1 MNFFTPVAPLQRPA
15 VVPSPDRCYNP
26 RAMSPPSDPAATAR
40 PCPYCGIPVTEPHP
54 GCSAL
59 FKEVMSA
66 PAQSTLDEIPPEARE
81 FEADESRRLGDYIL
95 VDQVGKG
102 GMGTV
107 WRAWDRKLTRWVAVK
122 FLNGQDQDDFAR
134 FSREAKLAARLR
146 HPNIAAVFDTGEV
159 ASKQVG
165 QDSVRYLAMEFIE
178 GQSVSTA
185 ELPLVK
191 WLDIFARV
199 ARALDHAHRSGVVH
213 RDIKPTN
220 LMLTREHWPYVM
232 DFGLAKSLKA
242 GSSVSISGVIL
253 GTPAFMPPEQA
264 AGKIRET
271 DERSDV
277 YSLGATMYY
286 VLTRREPFRGEDS
299 VDVIIQVLQKR
310 PPRPREIKPD
320 LPLAVEAVI
329 LKAMAHDKEERY
341 ASAGEM
347 ADDLERILAA
357 GAPTLSPPRRRL
369 PAAVL
374 VALLLAGVAAIV
386 FMAKPRSPVQAPA
399 QAAGGPIEKP
409 SPLPAFVGRFRE
421 LKDAKQWR
429 AARAWVEQEGAFL
442 SPAERSDYA
451 REIEE
456 GCRESLQKVTA
467 AFCSGPLTE
476 RLEASPPEFR
486 FESLESDL
494 PQPDQLLLPHPAYD
508 WTRRLLATIDA
519 ARPEPLF
526 QAAAESVA
534 LAEGGENPWF
544 RAAELAAFQVLL
556 RDLRK
561 QSGRARGGARATV
574 KECRTAADQLASP
587 WDALLGG
594 LPPPFRNRHAP
605 MLDKHDAAIRGARED
620 FPADPP
626 YLQSIDLGKILS
638 TPDPEQRLDEVEKK
652 LRALWSGGDL
662 TRESQQSLLVQLVTA
677 RALLLSYQGAGPEQI
692 ARELQEFA
700 EPLRNLGVTGEERS
714 RFGPKVSAVFDRLLR

>member
-1 MNFFTPVAPLQRPA
+1 MA
-15 VVPSPDRCYNP
+15 S
-26 RAMSPPSDPAATAR
+26 PSDPAATAR
-40 PCPYCGIPVTEPHP
+40 PCPYCGVAVSGPHA
-54 GCSAL
+54 GCASL
-59 FKEVMSA
+59 FKEIMSV
-66 PAQSTLDEIPPEARE
+66 PPESSLDEIPPEARA
-81 FEADESRRLGDYIL
+81 FESDESRRLDDYIL
-95 VDQVGKG
+95 VDQIGKG

-122 FLNGQDQDDFAR
+122 FLNGQDQDDYAR

-159 ASKQVG
+159 ASKQAG

-253 GTPAFMPPEQA
+253 GTPAYMPPEQA
-264 AGKIRET
+264 AGRIRET
-271 DERSDV
+271 DERSDI
-277 YSLGATMYY
+277 YSLGATLYY

-310 PPRPREIKPD
+310 PIRPREINPD
-320 LPLAVEAVI
+320 LPEAVEAVI
-329 LKAMAHDKEERY
+329 LKAMAHDKEQRY

-347 ADDLERILAA
+347 ADDLERMLAA
-357 GAPTLSPPRRRL
+357 GAPLLSPPRRRA
-369 PAAVL
+369 PAVVL
-374 VALLLAGVAAIV
+374 VALLLASIVAIV
-386 FMAKPRSPVQAPA
+386 FMVKPRPPVLPPVD
-399 QAAGGPIEKP
+399 AARVPLEKP
-409 SPLPAFVGRFRE
+409 SPLPAFVARFRE

-429 AARAWVEQEGAFL
+429 DARAWVEQEGGFL
-442 SPAERSDYA
+442 APAERSDYA

-456 GCRESLQKVTA
+456 GCRESLQKGTA
-467 AFCSGPLTE
+467 AFCTGTLTE
-476 RLEASPPEFR
+476 RLEASQPEFR
-486 FESLESDL
+486 FGTLEVDL
-494 PQPDQLLLPHPAYD
+494 PRPDQLLLPHPAYD

-519 ARPEPLF
+519 ARSEPLL

-534 LAEGGENPWF
+534 LEDGGENPWF
-544 RAAELAAFQVLL
+544 RAAELAATQVLL
-556 RDLRK
+556 RDLQK
-561 QSGRARGGARATV
+561 QTERARGAPRATV
-574 KECRTAADQLASP
+574 KECRTAAEALAAP
-587 WDALLGG
+587 WDTLLRG
-594 LPPPFRNRHAP
+594 LPPAFRNRHAAT
-605 MLDKHDAAIRGARED
+605 LDKHDAAIRGARED
-620 FPADPP
+620 FPSDPP
-626 YLQSIDLGKILS
+626 YLQSIDFGKMLN
-638 TPDPEQRLDEVEKK
+638 TPDSELRLEEVEKR
-652 LRALWSGGDL
+652 LRALRSGGGL

-677 RALLLSYQGAGPEQI
+677 RALQLSYQGLGPLQI
-692 ARELQEFA
+692 AQELLEFA
-700 EPLRNLGVTGEERS
+700 EPLKKLGVTAEERS
-714 RFGPKVSAVFDRLLR
+714 RFGPKLSAVFDRLLR